1 MQSVICPKIQIKT
14 DRERSVLILLIESA
28 VSEQSDG
35 IAAFVASVL
44 RAEFTQDTNPR
55 QQQVRRPA
63 LKRKDPNFLFGS
75 LGGDEGIR
83 KERSDGIAAF
93 VASVLR
99 AEFTQDTNPRQ
110 QKVRRPA
117 LKRKDP
123 NFLFGSFGGD
133 EGIRTPDL
141 CVANASLYQL
151 SHAPTHD

>member
-28 VSEQSDG
+28 VSE
-35 IAAFVASVL
+35 
-44 RAEFTQDTNPR
+44 
-55 QQQVRRPA
+55 
-63 LKRKDPNFLFGS
+63 
-75 LGGDEGIR
+75 
-83 KERSDGIAAF
+83 RSDGIAAF

-99 AEFTQDTNPRQ
+99 AEFTQGANPRQ

-151 SHAPTHD
+151 SHAPTRD